1 MSARISSRFAESI
14 VFLTMSLLG
23 GVASPI
29 GSAIGTGLLILIPE
43 WLRFLKSVPG
53 LYLAIY
59 GLFVILIIRFM
70 PDGIWGF
77 VGRAPSSAG
86 VPRPRRRR
94 RPRPC
99 S

>member
-1 MSARISSRFAESI
+1 
-14 VFLTMSLLG
+14 MSLLG

-59 GLFVILIIRFM
+59 GLAVILIIRYM
-70 PDGIWGF
+70 GF
-77 VGRAPSSAG
+77 KLVTLSNESGLMMTYAKMQVNQTRKESAG
-86 VPRPRRRR
+86 KA
-94 RPRPC
+94 
-99 S
+99 